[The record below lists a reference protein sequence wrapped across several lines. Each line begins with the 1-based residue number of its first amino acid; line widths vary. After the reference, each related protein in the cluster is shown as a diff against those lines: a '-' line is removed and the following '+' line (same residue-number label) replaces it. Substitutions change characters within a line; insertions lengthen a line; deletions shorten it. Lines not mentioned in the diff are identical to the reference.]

1 MRKITKFLSRR
12 PVISPELLTLI
23 VSISFTLFYNGPFW
37 EKVFEMHAPGVPASW
52 LTLLGYGVLMTLL
65 QYVVFMLIA
74 TRYTVK
80 PVLIL
85 LILTAASVSYFTAAY
100 HTYFD
105 TTMVVNTLQTD
116 AHEAGELLTVGLF
129 EHLLLFAILPIVIL
143 LRFRVSTVRW
153 KTALLRKIAYFS
165 GGVVLLIGSALLIY
179 QSLASEMR
187 NNPEMRYLLTP
198 GNYVV
203 SLARV
208 LTASEKNKVKAKIP
222 LTSDAIYVG
231 DVKPKLI
238 MMVVGETVRAAN
250 WGLNGYE
257 RQTTPELA
265 KRDLVNYPDVSSCGT
280 STAVSVPCMFSPWG
294 RDDYDGSAIEQH
306 ESLLDVLKLAGFDVL
321 WIDNQSGCKGVC
333 ERVTSIK
340 MDASTHQPGCTK
352 NECFDD
358 SLREALE
365 DRTKDLKKNTV
376 IVLHEMGNH
385 GPSYYK
391 RYPKAYETFTPV
403 CREDDLSQCDMQ
415 SIKNA
420 YDNAILYN
428 DHVLS
433 GMIDYLESQDAVDAT
448 LLYASDHG
456 ESLGENGVYLHG
468 LPYLIA
474 PDEQTH
480 VPMIWWL
487 SKSILQD
494 ENIDYSCIQ
503 SEAASQHSHAN
514 LFHTILGLAQV
525 KTDIYD
531 AKKDMIASC
540 QSS

>member
-1 MRKITKFLSRR
+1 MSKIVGLLRRR
-12 PVISPELLTLI
+12 PVVSPELLTLI
-23 VSISFTLFYNGPFW
+23 VSISFTLFYNATFW
-37 EKVFEMHAPGVPASW
+37 EKVFELHSPDLPGSW
-52 LTLLGYGVLMTLL
+52 LTLIGYGVLMTLI
-65 QYVVFMLIA
+65 QYVVFMLFA

-80 PVLIL
+80 PVMIVLIL
-85 LILTAASVSYFTAAY
+85 VAASVSYFTTTY

-116 AHEAGELLTVGLF
+116 TREAGELLTLGLF
-129 EHLLLFAILPIVIL
+129 NHLLIFGILPIVVL
-143 LRFRVSTVRW
+143 LRLKVSRSRW
-153 KTALLRKIAYFS
+153 KVALIRKVAYFS
-165 GGVVLLIGSALLIY
+165 GGIVLLIGSALLIY
-179 QSLASEMR
+179 QSLSSEMR

-203 SLARV
+203 SLVRV
-208 LTASEKNKVKAKIP
+208 LTANENNHLEKKIP
-222 LTSDAIYVG
+222 LSTEATYVG
-231 DVKPKLI
+231 DAKPKLI
-238 MMVVGETVRAAN
+238 VMVVGETVRAAN
-250 WGLNGYE
+250 WGLNGYD

-265 KRDLVNYPDVSSCGT
+265 KRDLVNYPDVNSCGT

-294 RDDYDGSAIEQH
+294 RDNYDGNAIEQH

-333 ERVTSIK
+333 DRVTNIK
-340 MDASTHQPGCTK
+340 TDSSKLQSGCTQG
-352 NECFDD
+352 ECFDD

-365 DRTKDLKKNTV
+365 EKTKDLKKNTV
-376 IVLHEMGNH
+376 VVLHEMGNH

-391 RYPKAYETFTPV
+391 RYPKAYEKFTPV
-403 CREDDLSQCDMQ
+403 CRKDDLSQCDAQ

-433 GMIDYLESQDAVDAT
+433 GMIDYLEKQNTVDAT

-487 SKSILQD
+487 SKSILRD
-494 ENIDYSCIQ
+494 EGIDYGCIQ
-503 SEAASQHSHAN
+503 SKAKSHHSHAN
-514 LFHTILGLAQV
+514 LFHTILGLAQI
-525 KTDIYD
+525 KTDVYD
-531 AKKDMIASC
+531 PSLDMAASC
-540 QSS
+540 HSS

>member
-1 MRKITKFLSRR
+1 MSKIVGFLSRR

-23 VSISFTLFYNGPFW
+23 VSISFTLFYNGAFW
-37 EKVFEMHAPGVPASW
+37 GKVFELHSPGLPGSW
-52 LTLLGYGVLMTLL
+52 LTLIGYGVLMTLI
-65 QYVVFMLIA
+65 QYVVFMLFA

-80 PVLIL
+80 PVLMVL
-85 LILTAASVSYFTAAY
+85 MLIAASVSYFTASY

-116 AHEAGELLTVGLF
+116 PHEVGELLTVGLF
-129 EHLLLFAILPIVIL
+129 KHLLVFAVLPIVIL
-143 LRFRVSTVRW
+143 LRLKVSSSGW
-153 KTALLRKIAYFS
+153 KMALIRKVAYFL
-165 GGVVLLIGSALLIY
+165 GGVALLIGSALLIY
-179 QSLASEMR
+179 QSLSSEMR

-198 GNYVV
+198 GNYIV
-203 SLARV
+203 SLTRV
-208 LTASEKNKVKAKIP
+208 LTANEKSHLEKKIP
-222 LTSDAIYVG
+222 LSAEATYVG
-231 DVKPKLI
+231 DVRLKLI
-238 MMVVGETVRAAN
+238 VMVVGETARAAD
-250 WGLNGYE
+250 WGLNGYD

-265 KRDLVNYPDVSSCGT
+265 KRDLVNYPDVNSCGT

-294 RDDYDGSAIEQH
+294 RDNYDGTAIEQH

-333 ERVTSIK
+333 DRVSSIK
-340 MDASTHQPGCTK
+340 TDSSKLQLGCTQD
-352 NECFDD
+352 ECFDD
-358 SLREALE
+358 TLREALE
-365 DRTKDLKKNTV
+365 ERTKDLKKNTV

-391 RYPKAYETFTPV
+391 RYPKSYEKFTPV
-403 CREDDLSQCDMQ
+403 CRQDDLSRCDAQ
-415 SIKNA
+415 SIRNA

-433 GMIDYLESQDAVDAT
+433 GMIDYLKKQDTFDAT
-448 LLYASDHG
+448 LIYASDHG

-487 SKSILQD
+487 SKSILRD
-494 ENIDYSCIQ
+494 EGIDYGCIQ
-503 SEAASQHSHAN
+503 SNATSHHSHAN

-525 KTDIYD
+525 KTDVYD
-531 AKKDMIASC
+531 PGLDMAASC
-540 QSS
+540 KLP

>member
-1 MRKITKFLSRR
+1 MNKFINLLSRR
-12 PVISPELLTLI
+12 PTASPELLTLI
-23 VSISFTLFYNGPFW
+23 VSVAFTLFYNNAFW
-37 EKVFEMHAPGVPASW
+37 QKVLDLHSPALAGSW
-52 LTLLGYGVLMTLL
+52 LTLIGYGVLMTLV
-65 QYVVFMLIA
+65 QYIVYMLFA
-74 TRYTVK
+74 TRYTAK
-80 PVLIL
+80 PVLIVL
-85 LILTAASVSYFTAAY
+85 MLVAASISYFTSAY

-116 AHEAGELLTVGLF
+116 SHEASELITAGF
-129 EHLLLFAILPIVIL
+129 FKHLLIFAGLPILIL
-143 LRFRVSTVRW
+143 LRFKVVRSGWKVTVF
-153 KTALLRKIAYFS
+153 RKVGYFLS
-165 GGVVLLIGSALLIY
+165 GVVLLIGSALLIY
-179 QSLASEMR
+179 QSFASEMR

-208 LTASEKNKVKAKIP
+208 LTASEKNKVETKIP
-222 LTSDAIYVG
+222 LTAQATYEGSDR
-231 DVKPKLI
+231 PKLI
-238 MMVVGETVRAAN
+238 VMVVGETTRAAN
-250 WGLNGYE
+250 WGLNGYD

-265 KRDLVNYPDVSSCGT
+265 NRDLVNYSNVTSCGT

-294 RDDYDGSAIEQH
+294 RDNYDESAIDQH
-306 ESLLDVLKLAGFDVL
+306 EALLDVLKMAGYDVL

-333 ERVTSIK
+333 DRIPSIK
-340 MDASTHQPGCTK
+340 LDSSTQTPGCGQD
-352 NECFDD
+352 ECFDD
-358 SLREALE
+358 ALREQLQV
-365 DRTKDLKKNTV
+365 RTKELKKNTV

-391 RYPKAYETFTPV
+391 RYPKVYEKFTPV
-403 CREDDLSQCDMQ
+403 CQQDDLSKCDVQ

-420 YDNAILYN
+420 YDNAIFYN

-433 GMIDYLESQDAVDAT
+433 GIIDYLETQDNYDST
-448 LLYASDHG
+448 MLYASDHG

-487 SKSILQD
+487 SKNIRHD
-494 ENIDYSCIQ
+494 EGIDYRCIQ
-503 SEAASQHSHAN
+503 QAAGSHHSHAN

-525 KTDIYD
+525 KTDVYD
-531 AKKDMIASC
+531 VKLDMAASC
-540 QSS
+540 QAS

>member
-1 MRKITKFLSRR
+1 MSKIVGLLRRR
-12 PVISPELLTLI
+12 PVVSPEILTLI
-23 VSISFTLFYNGPFW
+23 VSISFTLFYNATFW
-37 EKVFEMHAPGVPASW
+37 EKVFELHSPDLPGSW
-52 LTLLGYGVLMTLL
+52 LTLIGYGVLMTLI
-65 QYVVFMLIA
+65 QYVVFMLFT
-74 TRYTVK
+74 TRYTAKLVMA
-80 PVLIL
+80 VLIL
-85 LILTAASVSYFTAAY
+85 VAASVSYFTATY
-100 HTYFD
+100 QTYFD

-116 AHEAGELLTVGLF
+116 TREAGELLTIGF
-129 EHLLLFAILPIVIL
+129 FKHLLIFGVLPIVVL
-143 LRFRVSTVRW
+143 LRLKVSRSRW
-153 KTALLRKIAYFS
+153 KIALIRKVAYFS

-179 QSLASEMR
+179 QSLSSEMR

-203 SLARV
+203 SLVRV
-208 LTASEKNKVKAKIP
+208 LTANENNHLEKKIP
-222 LTSDAIYVG
+222 LSTEATYVG
-231 DVKPKLI
+231 NAKPKLI
-238 MMVVGETVRAAN
+238 VMVVGETVRAAN
-250 WGLNGYE
+250 WGLNGYD

-265 KRDLVNYPDVSSCGT
+265 KRDLVNYPDVNSCGT

-333 ERVTSIK
+333 DRVTSIK
-340 MDASTHQPGCTK
+340 IDSSKLQSGCTQG
-352 NECFDD
+352 ECFDD
-358 SLREALE
+358 ALRETLE
-365 DRTKDLKKNTV
+365 ERTKDLKRNTV

-391 RYPKAYETFTPV
+391 RYPKTYEKFTPV
-403 CREDDLSQCDMQ
+403 CRKDDLSQCDTQ

-433 GMIDYLESQDAVDAT
+433 GMIDYLEKQNTVDAT

-487 SKSILQD
+487 SKSILRD
-494 ENIDYSCIQ
+494 EGIDYGCIQ
-503 SEAASQHSHAN
+503 SNAASHHSHAN

-525 KTDIYD
+525 KTDVYD
-531 AKKDMIASC
+531 PSLDMAASC